1 MSELIESG
9 INNLGDFIEDSLAM
23 YADKPAFS
31 CQGQTLSYQDIE
43 IKSRALACWLQ
54 QETNLQP
61 GDRVVIQLPNIIQ
74 YPIAAYAALRAG
86 LVVVNT
92 NPMYTPKEMRHQF
105 KDSGAKAIITLQ
117 DLLPKLNEV
126 IADTKIDHVIMC
138 SMEDLSQETK
148 AYVEGIGKFI
158 TLNQALQQ
166 GESQTLKPRKNINLD
181 DTCVLQYTGGTTGV
195 SKGAELTHRNLI
207 SNARQTMGVFDGQL
221 GEQEIF
227 VCPLPLY
234 HIYAFAVNMMSLFSR
249 GVHNVLIPNPRDM
262 TAFINDIKPFKFS
275 GFSGINTLFVGL
287 CTVPEFKELDFSNF
301 KYTLSGG
308 STLTTDAV
316 TAWKKVTGC
325 SISEGYGLSET
336 ASVVCLNQPGKEWVG
351 TVGKPVLQTDI
362 QIWDDQDQP
371 VAIGMEGQIVLK
383 GPQVM
388 KGYWNMPEETQQA
401 IINGYFKTGDVGK
414 ILDDGFVKIVDRL
427 KDMIIVSG
435 FNVYPNEVEE
445 VLTRHPAILEA
456 AVVGQDDAKTGES
469 VCAYITV
476 NTDLAIEDVIRHC
489 REELTNYK
497 VPKQVVFMDELPKS
511 TVGKILRRE
520 LRQ

>member
-1 MSELIESG
+1 MSELVESG
-9 INNLGDFIEDSLAM
+9 INNLGDFIEGSLAM

-31 CQGQTLSYQDIE
+31 CQGKTLSYRDIE

-54 QETNLQP
+54 QESGLQA
-61 GDRVVIQLPNIIQ
+61 GDRIVIQLPNIIQ

-92 NPMYTPKEMRHQF
+92 NPLYTPKEMLHQF

-126 IADTKIDHVIMC
+126 VEATQIEKVILC
-138 SMEDLSQETK
+138 REDDLFQPKK
-148 AYVEGIGKFI
+148 ANIEKTAKLISL
-158 TLNQALQQ
+158 T
-166 GESQTLKPRKNINLD
+166 QTLQIGASLTLRPRDNIKLD

-207 SNARQTMGVFDGQL
+207 SNAQQTMDIFSDNL
-221 GEQEIF
+221 TDSEIF

-249 GVHNVLIPNPRDM
+249 GVQNVLIPNPRDM
-262 TAFINDIKPFKFS
+262 TAFINDIKPFKFT

-287 CTVPEFKELDFSNF
+287 CMSPEFKALDFSNF

-316 TAWKKVTGC
+316 TVWKKVTGC

-336 ASVVCLNQPGKEWVG
+336 ASVVCLNEPGKELVG

-371 VAIGMEGQIVLK
+371 VPHGDEGQIVLK

-388 KGYWNMPEETQQA
+388 KGYWNMPEETKQA

-414 ILDDGFVKIVDRL
+414 ILDDGFIKIVDRL

-445 VLTRHPAILEA
+445 VLTRHPSILEA
-456 AVVGQDDAKTGES
+456 AVVGQDDDKTGER

-476 NTDLAIEDVIRHC
+476 SGEVSCEDVIRHC

-497 VPKQVVFMDELPKS
+497 VPKKVLFLNELPKS